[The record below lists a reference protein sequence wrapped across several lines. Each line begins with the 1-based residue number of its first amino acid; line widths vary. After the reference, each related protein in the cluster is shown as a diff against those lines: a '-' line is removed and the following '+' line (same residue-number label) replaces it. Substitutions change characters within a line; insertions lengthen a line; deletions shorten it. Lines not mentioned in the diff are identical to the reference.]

1 MTNSAVSSSL
11 RRALWAEMSRRDPSD
26 PWAWAMT
33 HRAVAGR
40 PLQHLPAL
48 AAIARDP
55 SPLVVIQKS
64 AQVGATELSVN
75 QALWAADSGYA
86 GRGHV
91 LFLMPTQNQMDDF
104 AQARFDRA
112 LQDSPYLRARLQPEP
127 PRRKGADS
135 KRLKRI
141 GPGYLFLRGA
151 DSRRQIAS
159 VDADL
164 VVLDE
169 FDQMAEGTFE
179 LAQKRLASSQAGR
192 LIVASTPRFPEAG
205 VNALYLQ
212 SDQRRYH
219 LPCPACRLMQPLT
232 WDDNVDCARARVVC
246 RACAAAMDVRLEG
259 EWRAEAPGNTDI
271 RGYHL
276 SRLYSPWANLAAM
289 VRASAADTPAAL
301 QEFHNSDLGEVFAP
315 PGGGLSLEL
324 LDRCRRDYGLDA
336 YAGQPCDRGVDVGL
350 KLHVVIREH
359 VHETVHDRDG
369 FYHKRSARLPRLWFA
384 ETVASFDELDAL
396 MERFHVKKAVI
407 DALPETQLAAAFARR
422 HERGARERCACQ
434 RGAGSDARWRA
445 ARLHSTYRLYRTE
458 ATSVARPQPP
468 GARDGHRKMRPGFSR
483 RLPKGDVMV
492 QTAATLRRGFVLSPH
507 GNIEYFEVGSGE
519 PLIMLHPTPSSS
531 MAFREVA
538 PPLAEDARV
547 IAMSTMGFG
556 HSDRPSDP
564 YTTLH
569 QFAQAVVWLMDGL
582 GLGRAHPKFL
592 STIRRSRGVRLPN
605 REPELWASE
614 IRAFLREPGV

>member
-1 MTNSAVSSSL
+1 MTNSTVSSSL
-11 RRALWAEMSRRDPSD
+11 RRALWAEKSRRDPSD

-33 HRAVAGR
+33 HRAMAGR

-64 AQVGATELSVN
+64 AQVGATELCVN

-169 FDQMAEGTFE
+169 FDQMAEGSFE

-336 YAGQPCDRGVDVGL
+336 YAGQPCDMGVDVGL

-369 FYHKRSARLPRLWFA
+369 FYHRRSARLPRLWFA
-384 ETVASFDELDAL
+384 GTVASFDELDAL

-407 DALPETQLAAAFARR
+407 DALPETRLAAAFARR
-422 HERGARERCACQ
+422 HDQAWCAYYGAAPADHGARKRQAGVRSVRLERTQAIDEMVE
-434 RGAGSDARWRA
+434 RFRAGTTELPRDARRLGGRVADGSGAYYRELLAPQRTLEQDAQGNWVARWSEHGRADHFAHAEVYCRA
-445 ARLHSTYRLYRTE
+445 ADEIAARTGL
-458 ATSVARPQPP
+458 SVW
-468 GARDGHRKMRPGFSR
+468 
-483 RLPKGDVMV
+483 
-492 QTAATLRRGFVLSPH
+492 TLG
-507 GNIEYFEVGSGE
+507 
-519 PLIMLHPTPSSS
+519 
-531 MAFREVA
+531 
-538 PPLAEDARV
+538 
-547 IAMSTMGFG
+547 
-556 HSDRPSDP
+556 
-564 YTTLH
+564 
-569 QFAQAVVWLMDGL
+569 
-582 GLGRAHPKFL
+582 
-592 STIRRSRGVRLPN
+592 
-605 REPELWASE
+605 
-614 IRAFLREPGV
+614 